1 MPITRYYK
9 TPEQL
14 QAMVSQNQEVTESIT
29 SNAIFEYKTD
39 ADRLAEALPPHFES
53 DPHNRVRLTLSKV
66 DVQLGELNFAFG
78 SVAIVL
84 PCALDGEAGSYCLH
98 MYMDQETPVVAGR
111 EIYGEPKKIAEV
123 VFDQDGNSLHSKV
136 SRHFMPFIQFDGQVS
151 DVALPCSKT
160 EQTMFVYKAFP
171 ALDGTGFEY
180 PPRLNRL
187 RIHTNQSTRHRLEGE
202 LQLLESPLDPIA
214 DLPIRE
220 MLSMEFETGTSY
232 SNGEFIREV
241 SAADIAGH
249 FHNRNDD
256 LQALLG

>member
-14 QAMVSQNQEVTESIT
+14 LAMVSQNQEVTESII
-29 SNAIFEYKTD
+29 SNAVFEYRTD
-39 ADRLAEALPPHFES
+39 AERLAEALPPHFTA
-53 DPHNRVRLTLSKV
+53 DPQNRVRLTLSKV

-84 PCALDGEAGSYCLH
+84 PCSLDGEQGSYCLH

-123 VFDQDGNSLHSKV
+123 AFQREGNTLHSKV
-136 SRHFMPFIQFDGQVS
+136 TRHFMPFIQFDGKITES
-151 DVALPCSKT
+151 ELPCGKT
-160 EQTMFVYKAFP
+160 EQVMFVYKAFP
-171 ALDGTGFEY
+171 ALDGMGFEY

-187 RIHTNQSTRHRLEGE
+187 RIHTTQATRHTLEGD
-202 LQLLESPLDPIA
+202 LVLLESPLDPIA

-220 MLSMEFETGTSY
+220 MLSMEFETGTSH
-232 SNGEFIREV
+232 SSGEFIREV
-241 SAADIAGH
+241 ADSDIAGH